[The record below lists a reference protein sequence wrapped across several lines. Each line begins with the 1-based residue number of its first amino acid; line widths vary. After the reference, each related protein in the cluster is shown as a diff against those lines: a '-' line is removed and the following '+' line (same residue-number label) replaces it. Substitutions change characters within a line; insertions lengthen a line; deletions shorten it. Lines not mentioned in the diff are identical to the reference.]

1 MNPNQKIQKLTTLL
15 NKHHEYRKT
24 CLNLIASENTPSP
37 LVEELFDEKLAR
49 RYGNYSGIDLYQRN
63 YKGNNYIAE
72 IEAYAQE
79 LAKELFNVSF
89 VDFRPLSGN
98 IAGIATTFA
107 LGEPGD
113 IALEVHNGH
122 RYAHKLASSP
132 LKVELQSIPIP
143 WDGLRSN
150 IDLPATLAL
159 IEKHKPKIVNIG
171 SGVFLFPQPV
181 AELKSAMRQ
190 ANPDSYLIYDAAHV
204 IGLIVGGRFQSP
216 FAEGADV
223 IISSTHKT
231 LAGPQ
236 GGMILTNDKSIAERI
251 GKTLYPLLMSNHH
264 LSRLPALAGTFVEWM
279 ACGAAHADAIVTN
292 AKALGQALADR
303 DVPMLGAKL
312 GYTES
317 HTLIPIVDAFGDG
330 GELANQLEACH
341 IIAGAAGLSP
351 EVGTSG
357 LRFGVQEVTRWGMA
371 SEDAPEIA
379 DCIVAALSGQS
390 PDTVKPKVA
399 RVAQRF
405 DTVQFTLKIK
415 DNIDST

>member
-1 MNPNQKIQKLTTLL
+1 MLLL
-15 NKHHEYRKT
+15 NKHHEYRET

-37 LVEELFDEKLAR
+37 LVEELFDERLAR
-49 RYGNYSGIDLYQRN
+49 RYGNYAGIHLFQRN
-63 YKGNNYIAE
+63 YKGNRYIAE
-72 IEAYAQE
+72 IEAWTQE
-79 LAKELFNVSF
+79 LAKELFNISH

-107 LGEPGD
+107 LAEPGD

-132 LKVELQSIPIP
+132 LKVDLQSIPIP
-143 WDGLRSN
+143 WDGFRSN
-150 IDLPATLAL
+150 IDLVATFEL

-204 IGLIVGGRFQSP
+204 IGLIAGGRFQSP
-216 FAEGADV
+216 FEEGADV

-279 ACGAAHADAIVTN
+279 ACGAAHAEAIVVN

-303 DVPMLGAKL
+303 DVPMLGAEL
-312 GYTES
+312 GFTES

-357 LRFGVQEVTRWGMA
+357 LRFGVQEVTRWGMTP
-371 SEDAPEIA
+371 EDAPDIA
-379 DCIVAALSGQS
+379 DCIVDALSGED
-390 PDTVKPKVA
+390 PEKVKPKVA

-405 DTVQFTLKIK
+405 RTIQFTIK
-415 DNIDST
+415 

>member
-1 MNPNQKIQKLTTLL
+1 MSPNEKIQKLTSLL
-15 NKHHEYRKT
+15 NKHHEYRET

-63 YKGNNYIAE
+63 YKGNRYIAE
-72 IEAYAQE
+72 IEAWTQE
-79 LAKELFNVSF
+79 LAKELFNALH

-107 LGEPGD
+107 LAEPGD

-143 WDGLRSN
+143 WDGHRSN
-150 IDLPATLAL
+150 IEITATLEL
-159 IEKHKPKIVNIG
+159 IEQHKPKIVNIG

-181 AELKSAMRQ
+181 AELKNAMRQ

-204 IGLIVGGRFQSP
+204 IGLIAGGRFQSP
-216 FAEGADV
+216 FTEGADV

-279 ACGAAHADAIVTN
+279 ACSAAHADAIVAN

-303 DVPMLGAKL
+303 DVPMLGAEL
-312 GYTES
+312 GFTES
-317 HTLIPIVDAFGDG
+317 HTLIPIVDAFGEG
-330 GELANQLEACH
+330 GKLANQLEACH

-357 LRFGVQEVTRWGMA
+357 LRFGVQEVTRWGMTP
-371 SEDAPEIA
+371 EDASDIA
-379 DCIVAALSGQS
+379 DCIIDALSGQS
-390 PDTVKPKVA
+390 PDTVKSKVA

-405 DTVQFTLKIK
+405 NTIQFTLK
-415 DNIDST
+415 

>member
-1 MNPNQKIQKLTTLL
+1 MNPNQKIEKLTSLL
-15 NKHHEYRKT
+15 NKHHEYRET

-37 LVEELFDEKLAR
+37 LVEDLFDERLAR

-63 YKGNNYIAE
+63 YKGNRYIAE
-72 IEAYAQE
+72 IEAWTQE
-79 LAKELFNVSF
+79 LAKELFNAKF

-107 LGEPGD
+107 LAEPGD

-122 RYAHKLASSP
+122 RYANKLASSP
-132 LKVELQSIPIP
+132 LKVELQSIQIP

-150 IDLPATLAL
+150 IDLPATIEL
-159 IEKHKPKIVNIG
+159 IELHKPKIVNIG

-181 AELKSAMRQ
+181 TELKNAMRQ

-204 IGLIVGGRFQSP
+204 IGLIAGKRFQSP
-216 FAEGADV
+216 FTEGADV

-236 GGMILTNDKSIAERI
+236 GGIVLTNDKSIAERI

-279 ACGAAHADAIVTN
+279 ACGAAHADAIVAN

-303 DVPMLGAKL
+303 DIPMLGAEI
-312 GYTES
+312 GFTES
-317 HTLIPIVDAFGDG
+317 HTLIPIVDAFGDDG
-330 GELANQLEACH
+330 NELANQLETCH

-357 LRFGVQEVTRWGMA
+357 LRFGVQEVTRWGMTP
-371 SEDAPEIA
+371 EDAPDIA
-379 DCIVAALSGQS
+379 DCIVDALSGGD
-390 PDTVKPKVA
+390 PDKVKPKVSQ
-399 RVAQRF
+399 VAQRF
-405 DTVQFTLKIK
+405 NTVQFTVE
-415 DNIDST
+415 

>member
-1 MNPNQKIQKLTTLL
+1 MSPNQKIQKLMSLL
-15 NKHHEYRKT
+15 NKHHEYRET

-49 RYGNYSGIDLYQRN
+49 RYGNYTGIDLYQRN
-63 YKGNNYIAE
+63 YKGNRYIAE
-72 IEAYAQE
+72 IEAWTQE
-79 LAKELFNVSF
+79 LGKELFNASH

-107 LGEPGD
+107 LAEPGD
-113 IALEVHNGH
+113 TALEVHNGH
-122 RYAHKLASSP
+122 RYAYKLASSP
-132 LKVELQSIPIP
+132 LKVDLQSIPIP
-143 WDGLRSN
+143 WDGHRSN
-150 IDLPATLAL
+150 IDLTATLEL
-159 IEKHKPKIVNIG
+159 IGKHKPKIVNIG

-190 ANPDSYLIYDAAHV
+190 TNPDSYLIYDAAHV
-204 IGLIVGGRFQSP
+204 IGLIAGRRFQSP

-264 LSRLPALAGTFVEWM
+264 LSRLPALAGTFVEWI
-279 ACGAAHADAIVTN
+279 ACGAAHAEAIVVN
-292 AKALGQALADR
+292 AKALGQALMDR
-303 DVPMLGAKL
+303 DVPMLGAEL
-312 GYTES
+312 GFTES
-317 HTLIPIVDAFGDG
+317 HTLIPIVDGFGDG

-357 LRFGVQEVTRWGMA
+357 LRFGVQEVTRWGMTP
-371 SEDAPEIA
+371 EDAPDIA
-379 DCIVAALSGQS
+379 DCIVDALSGEN
-390 PDTVKPKVA
+390 PENVKPKVA

-405 DTVQFTLKIK
+405 RTIQFTVE
-415 DNIDST
+415 

>member
-1 MNPNQKIQKLTTLL
+1 MNPNQKIQKLTSLL
-15 NKHHEYRKT
+15 NEHHQYRET

-49 RYGNYSGIDLYQRN
+49 RYGNYQGIDVYQRH
-63 YKGNNYIAE
+63 YKGNRYIAE
-72 IEAYAQE
+72 IEAYTQE
-79 LAKELFNVSF
+79 LAKELFNAAF

-98 IAGIATTFA
+98 IAGIAATFA
-107 LGEPGD
+107 LGERSD
-113 IALEVHNGH
+113 TVLEVHNGH
-122 RYAHKLASSP
+122 GYAHKLASSP

-150 IDLPATLAL
+150 INLTETLKL

-181 AELKSAMRQ
+181 AELKNVMRQ
-190 ANPDSYLIYDAAHV
+190 VNPESYLIYDAAHV
-204 IGLIVGGRFQSP
+204 IGLIAGGRFQSP
-216 FAEGADV
+216 LAEGADV

-251 GKTLYPLLMSNHH
+251 GDTLYPLLMSNHH
-264 LSRLPALAGTFVEWM
+264 LSRLPALAGTFVEWITY
-279 ACGAAHADAIVTN
+279 GQAHADAIVAN

-303 DVPMLGAKL
+303 GVPMLCEEL
-312 GYTES
+312 GFTES
-317 HTLIPIVDAFGDG
+317 HTLIPIIDVFGEG

-341 IIAGAAGLSP
+341 IIAGAERLSP

-357 LRFGVQEVTRWGMA
+357 LRLGVQEVTRWGMTP
-371 SEDAPEIA
+371 EDAPEIA
-379 DCIVAALSGQS
+379 DCIVAALSGEV
-390 PDTVKPKVA
+390 PDTVKLKVA
-399 RVAQRF
+399 QLARRF
-405 DTVQFTLKIK
+405 DTIQFTLDI
-415 DNIDST
+415 ILI

>member
-1 MNPNQKIQKLTTLL
+1 MNPNQKIEKLTSLL
-15 NKHHEYRKT
+15 NQHHEYRET
-24 CLNLIASENTPSP
+24 CLNLIASENMPSP
-37 LVEELFDEKLAR
+37 LVEELFDERLAR
-49 RYGNYSGIDLYQRN
+49 RYGNYSGIDPYQRN
-63 YKGNNYIAE
+63 YKGNRYIAE
-72 IEAYAQE
+72 IEAYTQE
-79 LAKELFNVSF
+79 LAKELFNAKY

-107 LGEPGD
+107 LAEPGD

-122 RYAHKLASSP
+122 GYAHKLASSP

-150 IDLPATLAL
+150 IDLPATLEL
-159 IEKHKPKIVNIG
+159 IEKRKPKIVNIG

-190 ANPDSYLIYDAAHV
+190 ANPESYLIYDAAHV
-204 IGLIVGGRFQSP
+204 IGLIAGRRFQSP

-236 GGMILTNDKSIAERI
+236 GGIVLTNDKSIAERI
-251 GKTLYPLLMSNHH
+251 GKGLYPLLMSNHH

-279 ACGAAHADAIVTN
+279 ACGAAHAAAIVAN

-303 DVPMLGAKL
+303 DVPMLGAEL
-312 GYTES
+312 GFTES

-357 LRFGVQEVTRWGMA
+357 LRFGVQEVTRWGMTP
-371 SEDAPEIA
+371 EDAPDIA
-379 DCIVAALSGQS
+379 DCIIDALSGEN
-390 PDTVKPKVA
+390 PEKVKPKVA
-399 RVAQRF
+399 RVARRF
-405 DTVQFTLKIK
+405 NTVQFTVE
-415 DNIDST
+415 

>member
-1 MNPNQKIQKLTTLL
+1 MNPNQKIEKLTSLL
-15 NKHHEYRKT
+15 NKHHEYRET

-63 YKGNNYIAE
+63 YKGNRYIAE
-72 IEAYAQE
+72 IEAYTQE
-79 LAKELFNVSF
+79 LAKELFNAKF

-107 LGEPGD
+107 LAEPGD

-122 RYAHKLASSP
+122 RYANKLASSP

-150 IDLPATLAL
+150 IDLPATIEL
-159 IEKHKPKIVNIG
+159 IELHKPKIVNIG

-181 AELKSAMRQ
+181 AELKNAMRQ

-204 IGLIVGGRFQSP
+204 IGLIAGGRFQSP

-236 GGMILTNDKSIAERI
+236 GGIVLTNDKSIAERI

-279 ACGAAHADAIVTN
+279 VCGAAHADAIVAN

-303 DVPMLGAKL
+303 GVPMLGAKL
-312 GYTES
+312 GFTES
-317 HTLIPIVDAFGDG
+317 HTLIPIVDTFGDDG
-330 GELANQLEACH
+330 NELANQLEACH
-341 IIAGAAGLSP
+341 IIAGAAGLPP

-357 LRFGVQEVTRWGMA
+357 LRFGVQEVTRWGMTT
-371 SEDAPEIA
+371 EDAPDIA
-379 DCIVAALSGQS
+379 DCIVAALSGES
-390 PDTVKPKVA
+390 SDTVKPKVA

-405 DTVQFTLKIK
+405 NTVQFALK
-415 DNIDST
+415 